1 MKRFSTKRYLVLA
14 TLAVVVMLI
23 AACAPAVA
31 PAPAAPQAPAAQPT
45 QPPAPAEPTAVPAAA
60 TAAPAEPTAPPAA
73 AAGGTVTL
81 AFYQEPNTLV
91 SYYSNQTF
99 AFWAN
104 LIYNRGF
111 WTFDDKSAPS
121 LELAAEYPTVE
132 NGGISADGLT
142 ITYKLKPDLKWSDGE
157 PLTSKDVVFTWEAI
171 MNDKNTGITSRDGYD
186 KIESVTAP
194 DDTTVVVKF
203 KELYVP
209 WPGLFN
215 GPNVGFGFL
224 PQHILGD
231 KESLDADDFLRAP
244 IGAGPYKVTDWKGGD
259 HITYV
264 ANENYWRGLPKLE
277 GVNIKVVPSR
287 DAGNAGLAAG
297 DVDLVADEIEASIP
311 DLDALMPAAH
321 SQSVP
326 SQSFEHYFFNL
337 DDGTYGAPGNPIF
350 RDVTVRKAYIMCID
364 RETIADKLLFGKS
377 KVISNLWP
385 NSTFDNTDLVPY
397 PYDPEGA
404 NKLLDDAGF
413 KLGEDGIRTMDVDG
427 KAVRFSFN
435 HETTTGNQLRADV
448 QVLATSTLRACG
460 FEMLPQNYPSGTLF
474 GSFAQSGPL
483 ATGKYETGGYT
494 TSFSPDPDPGD
505 TFKCDGI
512 PTADAPNGNNWYR
525 LCDPEL
531 SKLSEDQAKEA
542 DPAKRTAMIKEMQKI
557 MYDKAYNAPLYNRLN
572 TIGISSRL
580 QGISQSPTQ
589 TDAYWNIYDWTVTQ

>member
-1 MKRFSTKRYLVLA
+1 MKRFNNKGYLVVA
-14 TLAVVVMLI
+14 TFVLVAFLI
-23 AACAPAVA
+23 AACAPAAA
-31 PAPAAPQAPAAQPT
+31 PPPAAQAPAAQAT
-45 QPPAPAEPTAVPAAA
+45 AAPAEPTAAPAAP

-73 AAGGTVTL
+73 ASGGTVNI

-99 AFWAN
+99 AFWAE

-121 LELAAEYPTVE
+121 LELASEYPTVE

-171 MNDKNTGITSRDGYD
+171 MNDKNTGVTSRDGYD

-215 GPNVGFGFL
+215 GPNTGFGFL
-224 PQHILGD
+224 PQHVLGD
-231 KESLDADDFLRAP
+231 KETLDGDDFLRAP
-244 IGAGPYKVTDWKGGD
+244 IGAGPFKVTEWKGGD
-259 HITYV
+259 HITFV
-264 ANENYWRGLPKLE
+264 PNENYWRGLPKLE

-321 SQSVP
+321 AQSVP

-337 DDGTYGAPGNPIF
+337 DDGTNGAPGNPIF
-350 RDVTVRKAYIMCID
+350 RDVNVRKAYIMCID
-364 RETIADKLLFGKS
+364 RQTIADKLLFGKS

-385 NSTFDNTDLVPY
+385 NSTYDNTDLVPY
-397 PYDPEGA
+397 PYDPAAA

-413 KLGEDGIRTMDVDG
+413 KVGDDGIRTMDVDG
-427 KAVRFSFN
+427 KTVRFSFN

-448 QVLATSTLRACG
+448 QVLATSTLRECG

-474 GSFAQSGPL
+474 GSYAQSGPL

-531 SKLSEDQAKEA
+531 SKLTEDQAKEA

-572 TIGISSRL
+572 TIGVSSRL

-589 TDAYWNIYDWTVTQ
+589 TDAYWNIYDWFVTQ